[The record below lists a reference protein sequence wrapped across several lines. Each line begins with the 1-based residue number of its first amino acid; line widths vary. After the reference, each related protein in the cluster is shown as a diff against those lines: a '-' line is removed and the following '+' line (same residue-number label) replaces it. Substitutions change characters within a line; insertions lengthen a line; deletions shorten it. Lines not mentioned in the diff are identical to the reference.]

1 MSDAIPVNRIK
12 GVGEKTAA
20 LFGKIN
26 VYTVDDLIRHYP
38 RDYETYGA
46 PVSIREASP
55 GSVQASLRS
64 DHRHPQCEESPQSL
78 HPQRHFEG

>member
-38 RDYETYGA
+38 RDYETYDDI
-46 PVSIREASP
+46 PRQCP
-55 GSVQASLRS
+55 GSLRS
-64 DHRHPQCEESPQSL
+64 DHRYPQREESPQSL